1 MGMEALET
9 VISYWEDALRAS
21 QSRSNAQNL
30 LSTVEEAEFK
40 KMLESILE
48 GAYQLQ
54 VSSRLKNWKYP
65 LPLNHRC

>member
-21 QSRSNAQNL
+21 QSNSNPQNL
-30 LSTVEEAEFK
+30 LTTVEEAEFK

-48 GAYQLQ
+48 GAYQIQ
-54 VSSRLKNWKYP
+54 VSTSVWFKFEFFRS
-65 LPLNHRC
+65 